1 MKKIIAVLIIVTTV
15 IFGCKNNT
23 GQDAT
28 EKVDYTV
35 ISGTISNLEG
45 NSISLAEYMGR
56 NFDVKVQ
63 PDGTFRDTLRIKDGA
78 FMISDRNN
86 NMISIP
92 TEAGTNLNITYDA
105 KDLSTLLFTGKGN
118 KAARHFRTRDSILFS
133 ELKEIGKDATLY
145 SNFDKYKT
153 KYQGL
158 KQQLLNNL
166 KANTEISEK
175 TRTISQKHI
184 ESFYLNT
191 IHNFSLM
198 GKDNAKVEA
207 YIKEFNSIFDP
218 NDEIAYKKSP
228 FYKVTYINYINSKPK
243 EIAEKEGVTEDKAF
257 FKVINTIK
265 NQYVKDEILYMNASS
280 SMAKSDDI
288 KSYYEAYM
296 KAAVNAD
303 YKEEITKTYNRYFAI
318 AKGQPSPK
326 FNDYENYEGGT
337 MSLDDFKGKYVYID
351 VWATW
356 CIPCTKEIPFLEK
369 VEKQYH
375 DKNIVFISLSIDK
388 QRDKDK
394 WREMIAE
401 KKMKGIQLLADNDFK
416 SDFIKD
422 YIITT
427 IPRFILLD
435 PKGNIISSNA
445 LRPSNPQLIELFN
458 QNNI

>member
-1 MKKIIAVLIIVTTV
+1 MKNLILFLLSVLVFTN
-15 IFGCKNNT
+15 CKNQAKEPN
-23 GQDAT
+23 G
-28 EKVDYTV
+28 KVDYTV
-35 ISGTISNLEG
+35 ISGTISNLKG
-45 NSISLAEYMGR
+45 NSIALAEYMGK
-56 NFDVKVQ
+56 NFDIKVK
-63 PDGTFRDTLRIKDGA
+63 PDGTFRDTLRIKEGA

-92 TEAGTNLNITYDA
+92 TEAGTNLNIIYDA
-105 KDLSTLLFTGKGN
+105 KDLSTLLFSGKGN

-133 ELKEIGKDATLY
+133 ELKEIGKDATIY
-145 SNFDKYKT
+145 SDFNKYKT
-153 KYQGL
+153 AYQGL
-158 KQQLLNNL
+158 KQKLLNNL
-166 KANTEISEK
+166 KANTKISEE

-198 GKDNAKVEA
+198 GKENAKVEA

-265 NQYVKDEILYMNASS
+265 NQYVKDEMLYMNASS

-296 KAAVNAD
+296 KAATNAD
-303 YKEEITKTYNRYFAI
+303 YKEEITKTYNRFYAM

-326 FNDYENYEGGT
+326 FEAYEGIDGKQY
-337 MSLDDFKGKYVYID
+337 SLDDFKGKYVYID

-356 CIPCTKEIPFLEK
+356 CAPCTKEIPFLEK

-375 DKNIVFISLSIDK
+375 DKNIVFISLSVDK
-388 QRDKDK
+388 QNDKDK
-394 WREMIAE
+394 WKKMIAD
-401 KKMKGIQLLADNDFK
+401 KQMKGIQLLADKDFK
-416 SDFIKD
+416 SNFIKD

-435 PKGNIISSNA
+435 PKGNIINSNA
-445 LRPSNPQLIELFN
+445 PRPSSPKLIELFN